1 MHYRWT
7 LDYLDDLKTKILLIR
22 IRNEK
27 EPHHTET
34 VPFYIANTM
43 F

>member
-7 LDYLDDLKTKILLIR
+7 LDHLDDLKTKILLIR
-22 IRNEK
+22 IQNEK
-27 EPHHTET
+27 EPHYTET
-34 VPFYIANTM
+34 VPFYIANTK